1 MLSGQFGMSSI
12 QKNQSIFA
20 YENGEKIAAL
30 DKTCTTF
37 HPFNGRKKKKTVQL
51 LCNAPNLFSIVF
63 LANRGFVEHTMQ
75 ARKNIY

>member
-37 HPFNGRKKKKTVQL
+37 HPFNGRQKKNCTT
-51 LCNAPNLFSIVF
+51 
-63 LANRGFVEHTMQ
+63 FV
-75 ARKNIY
+75 